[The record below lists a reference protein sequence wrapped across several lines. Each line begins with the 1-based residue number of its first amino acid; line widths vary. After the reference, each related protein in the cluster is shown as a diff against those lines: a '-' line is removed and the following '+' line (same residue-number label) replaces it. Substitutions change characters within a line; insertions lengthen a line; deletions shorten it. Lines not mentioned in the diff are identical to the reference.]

1 MFWKRVRRNLNRL
14 RIKAM
19 LGFGV
24 LMLLFL
30 ALCLASSA
38 MLIKRSLNKY
48 LNHRNDG
55 ELKLM
60 QLPYI
65 TALPRYQRGE
75 EIAEEDISADER
87 RILREKFPKHRILF
101 AFARN
106 TAKDARRC
114 FYLYRDD
121 EVLRAW
127 LDGDEL
133 RSETVPR
140 KDRVKA
146 LQNDFRN
153 RVRGVGTK
161 RLRLRLYA
169 PDGKIVLAV
178 PQKNPPDAF
187 AFGAITSRLTAFDGY
202 VIETTC
208 STADIRA
215 SLHKL
220 FWAQVAIFAI
230 LLVVATVGGWLLVR
244 RLLAGVGEV
253 SEAALRISND
263 GDFNCHVSTRGGS
276 TEITDLVDAF
286 NNMNDNNRR
295 LFSEVRSVTG
305 DIAHELKTPLT
316 RLRGAAEVTMG
327 DRDAGGAANE
337 LAAVVSEECGE
348 MLELINSLLEI
359 TRTESGLSNLKLESV
374 ELTYQLRRA
383 HELFLP
389 VAEDLGIDFEL
400 ELPEHP
406 VSIAADRVK
415 LQRVFSNLIDNALKF
430 NRRGGKVAIR
440 LEASDDH
447 VAVTVTDT
455 GCGIAEADM
464 PHIFERLYRC
474 DASRSRPGN
483 GLGLSLAYA
492 IVRVHGG
499 DIRVVSTPGRGSAFT
514 VLLPRDREGTT
525 HHG

>member
-1 MFWKRVRRNLNRL
+1 MFWKHVKRNLNRL

-19 LGFGV
+19 LSFGV
-24 LMLLFL
+24 LMVLFL

-38 MLIKRSLNKY
+38 MLIKRSLRQY
-48 LNHRNDG
+48 LNFRNDG
-55 ELKLM
+55 ELRLM

-87 RILREKFPKHRILF
+87 LILREKFPKHRILF

-127 LDGDEL
+127 LEGGEL
-133 RSETVPR
+133 RSEAIPR
-140 KDRVKA
+140 KDRMKA

-187 AFGAITSRLTAFDGY
+187 SLGAITSRLTAFDGY
-202 VIETTC
+202 VIEATC

-220 FWAQVAIFAI
+220 FWTQVTIFAI
-230 LLVVATVGGWLLVR
+230 LLIIATVGGWLLVR

-263 GDFNCHVSTRGGS
+263 GDFNCRVSTRGGS

-286 NNMNDNNRR
+286 NTMNDNNRR
-295 LFSEVRSVTG
+295 LFNEVRSVT
-305 DIAHELKTPLT
+305 DDVAHELKTPLT

-327 DRDAGGAANE
+327 DRDAGGAADE

-359 TRTESGLSNLKLESV
+359 TRTESGVSGLKCEPV
-374 ELTYQLRRA
+374 ELTDQLRRA
-383 HELFLP
+383 YELFLP
-389 VAEDLGIDFEL
+389 VAEDLGIDFTL

-406 VSIAADRVK
+406 VDIAADRVK

-430 NRRGGKVAIR
+430 NRRGGKVTVR
-440 LEASDDH
+440 LETPEGNA
-447 VAVTVTDT
+447 VVTVSDT
-455 GCGIAEADM
+455 GCGIAEADLG
-464 PHIFERLYRC
+464 HIFERLYRC

-483 GLGLSLAYA
+483 GLGLALARA
-492 IVRVHGG
+492 IVRAHGG
-499 DIRVVSTPGRGSAFT
+499 EIRVVSTPGVGSVFT
-514 VLLPRDREGTT
+514 VLLPRNREEAAQS
-525 HHG
+525 